1 MRWIVLKKI
10 IWIFGQSATGKKT
23 LINKLLKHD
32 ESTLVDLGLSGSN
45 IWTCEATINDDKKI
59 TPKINDVFLYNDVN
73 LEKNNAYFNQRKAI
87 NRRSCIMT
95 DTVRFINDKDADVL
109 LIKGQDNDIW
119 PNRGDIV
126 KNFLWNFGLQDI
138 EIEIFILSVLDDE
151 VWKKRIVSKKWFQD
165 FKEKD
170 FIMKKMLME
179 RKNKS
184 HEKKV
189 IQAFDAANIPIKI
202 IDSSGKHYEIV
213 DELNKTKRGR

>member
-1 MRWIVLKKI
+1 MKKI

-32 ESTLVDLGLSGSN
+32 ESTLVDLRISGSN
-45 IWTCEATINDDKKI
+45 IWACETTINDDKKI
-59 TPKINDVFLYNDVN
+59 TPKINDAFLYNDVN
-73 LEKNNAYFNQRKAI
+73 FEKDNAYFNQREAI

-138 EIEIFILSVLDDE
+138 EIEVFILSVLDDE

-184 HEKKV
+184 HEKRV

-202 IDSSGKHYEIV
+202 IDSSSKHYEIV
-213 DELNKTKRGR
+213 DELNKAKRGKLWEK

>member
-1 MRWIVLKKI
+1 MKKI

-45 IWTCEATINDDKKI
+45 IWSCEATINDDKKI

-138 EIEIFILSVLDDE
+138 EIEVFILSVLDDE

-184 HEKKV
+184 HEKRV

-202 IDSSGKHYEIV
+202 IDSSGKHYEFV
-213 DELNKTKRGR
+213 DELNKAKRGR

>member
-1 MRWIVLKKI
+1 MKKI

-45 IWTCEATINDDKKI
+45 IWACEATINDDKKI

-73 LEKNNAYFNQRKAI
+73 LEKDNAYFNQRKAI

-126 KNFLWNFGLQDI
+126 KNFLRNICLQDI
-138 EIEIFILSVLDDE
+138 EMEVFILSVLDDE

-165 FKEKD
+165 FKEQD

-184 HEKKV
+184 HEKRV

-213 DELNKTKRGR
+213 DELNKTKRGKLWEK

>member
-1 MRWIVLKKI
+1 
-10 IWIFGQSATGKKT
+10 
-23 LINKLLKHD
+23 
-32 ESTLVDLGLSGSN
+32 
-45 IWTCEATINDDKKI
+45 
-59 TPKINDVFLYNDVN
+59 
-73 LEKNNAYFNQRKAI
+73 
-87 NRRSCIMT
+87 MT
-95 DTVRFINDKDADVL
+95 DTVRFINDKDAAVL

-138 EIEIFILSVLDDE
+138 EIEVFILSVLDDD

-184 HEKKV
+184 HEKRV
-189 IQAFDAANIPIKI
+189 IQAFDAANVPIKI

-213 DELNKTKRGR
+213 DELNKTNGKKR

>member
-1 MRWIVLKKI
+1 MKKI

-32 ESTLVDLGLSGSN
+32 ESTLVDLGLSESN
-45 IWTCEATINDDKKI
+45 IWACEATINDDKKT
-59 TPKINDVFLYNDVN
+59 TPKINDDFLYNDVN
-73 LEKNNAYFNQRKAI
+73 LEKDNAYFSQRKTI

-138 EIEIFILSVLDDE
+138 EIEVFILSVLDDE

-184 HEKKV
+184 HEKRV

-202 IDSSGKHYEIV
+202 IDSSSKHYEIV
-213 DELNKTKRGR
+213 DELNRTKRGI